1 MISMQLSME
10 STHAQLWVIYPGYRA
25 VRMHEVLARPEVGIC
40 VPLALG
46 LSWHELEQRER

>member
-1 MISMQLSME
+1 MDLSL
-10 STHAQLWVIYPGYRA
+10 AQFWVIYPGYRA
-25 VRMHEVLARPEVGIC
+25 ARMREVLARPEVGIC